1 MYPKQKASGI
11 NLTDSHSMW
20 FPKRPLA
27 SITNT
32 DRESPRLNER
42 YSHPRWSSQG
52 DTSQK
57 MFLRLMHSRT
67 IHLISDMMLGSAG
80 EVVECWEQV
89 MELTKHFWATPNTT
103 SAFYPSADI
112 EKKFYIYRNAVLN
125 YWFLKYPAFVVVLL
139 THLVD
144 ALENTVQHPQ
154 GYLEAGKPQEQ
165 SEWATNSWYNWV

>member
-52 DTSQK
+52 DTSQQI
-57 MFLRLMHSRT
+57 FLRLMHSARCRT
-67 IHLISDMMLGSAG
+67 IHLLSDIMLGSAK
-80 EVVECWEQV
+80 EVVEFWEQV
-89 MELTKHFWATPNTT
+89 VQLTKHFWAAPNTT
-103 SAFYPSADI
+103 SAFYTSANTR
-112 EKKFYIYRNAVLN
+112 KKFYFYCNAVLN
-125 YWFLKYPAFVVVLL
+125 YWFLKYSTFVLVLL
-139 THLVD
+139 THLAD
-144 ALENTVQHPQ
+144 TAQHPQ
-154 GYLEAGKPQEQ
+154 GDLEAGKPQEQ
-165 SEWATNSWYNWV
+165 SEWATYSWYNWV